1 MPHSKRGEK
10 PGENHGDGSIG
21 CPEGSQRN
29 TSPWSPAPA
38 MESGVFLRA
47 KKCGAGQR
55 RTGEGGES
63 MEINDQK
70 VHGGA
75 AGHINGEGAGRGGG
89 GFRKGGAGGENEGE
103 APVFTGARV

>member
-1 MPHSKRGEK
+1 
-10 PGENHGDGSIG
+10 
-21 CPEGSQRN
+21 
-29 TSPWSPAPA
+29 
-38 MESGVFLRA
+38 
-47 KKCGAGQR
+47 
-55 RTGEGGES
+55 